1 MQHGSPNIV
10 ACDSDCRP
18 TDPARNLHGSMAQAP
33 GAAISD
39 GGLVRRTLAGDP
51 DGFGEL
57 HRRYYARVVGV
68 VTGILKDRARAEEEV
83 QEAYLTALESLPRLT
98 DGDRFYPWLRRIAVN
113 RAIESMRRTRRR
125 ERIRA
130 EHPSDAAEERG
141 AGDALDEIIRVEAG
155 HRVRAA
161 LDRLPERQRAAVVL
175 RFFDGLP
182 MREIAGIL
190 GCEPVTART
199 QVFRG
204 LQRLGALMREE
215 DR

>member
-1 MQHGSPNIV
+1 MQHS
-10 ACDSDCRP
+10 S
-18 TDPARNLHGSMAQAP
+18 
-33 GAAISD
+33 AAISD

-51 DGFGEL
+51 EGFGEL

-98 DGDRFYPWLRRIAVN
+98 DRERFYPWLRRIAVN
-113 RAIESMRRTRRR
+113 RAIEAMRRTRRR
-125 ERIRA
+125 DRIRA
-130 EHPSDAAEERG
+130 EHPGGASGAVEEPAA
-141 AGDALDEIIRVEAG
+141 ADALKDIIRVEAG
-155 HRVRAA
+155 RRVRAA

-175 RFFDGLP
+175 RFFDGLS
-182 MREIAGIL
+182 MREIAEIL

-204 LQRLGALMREE
+204 LQRLGTLVREE

>member
-1 MQHGSPNIV
+1 MQ
-10 ACDSDCRP
+10 DS
-18 TDPARNLHGSMAQAP
+18 S
-33 GAAISD
+33 AAISD
-39 GGLVRRTLAGDP
+39 EGLVRRTLGGDP

-68 VTGILKDRARAEEEV
+68 VTGILKDRARAEAEV
-83 QEAYLTALESLPRLT
+83 QEAYLTALESLPCLADRE
-98 DGDRFYPWLRRIAVN
+98 RFYPWLRRIAVN
-113 RAIESMRRTRRR
+113 RAIEAMRRTRRR

-130 EHPSDAAEERG
+130 EHPGGG
-141 AGDALDEIIRVEAG
+141 AFEWQVPGDALEAIIRVEAG
-155 HRVRAA
+155 RRVRAA

-175 RFFDGLP
+175 RFFDGLS
-182 MREIAGIL
+182 MREIAEIL

-204 LQRLGALMREE
+204 LQRLGTLVREE

>member
-1 MQHGSPNIV
+1 MQHGS
-10 ACDSDCRP
+10 
-18 TDPARNLHGSMAQAP
+18 
-33 GAAISD
+33 AAISD
-39 GGLVRRTLAGDP
+39 GGLVRRTLAGDR

-68 VTGILKDRARAEEEV
+68 VAGILKDRARAEEEV
-83 QEAYLTALESLPRLT
+83 QEAYLTALESLPRLA
-98 DGDRFYPWLRRIAVN
+98 DRERFYPWLRRIAVN
-113 RAIESMRRTRRR
+113 RAIEAMRRTRRR

-130 EHPSDAAEERG
+130 EHSGAGAEEHG
-141 AGDALDEIIRVEAG
+141 AGDALEKIIRVEAG

-182 MREIAGIL
+182 MREIAEIL

-204 LQRLGALMREE
+204 LQRLGTLMREE

>member
-1 MQHGSPNIV
+1 MQHGSPEIV
-10 ACDSDCRP
+10 AGGSDCRP
-18 TDPARNLHGSMAQAP
+18 TDPAGSLHGSTAQTP
-33 GAAISD
+33 RAATSD

-83 QEAYLTALESLPRLT
+83 QEAYLTALDSLPRLT
-98 DGDRFYPWLRRIAVN
+98 DGERFYPWLRRIAVN
-113 RAIESMRRTRRR
+113 RAIEAVRRTRRR

-130 EHPSDAAEERG
+130 EHAGAVAEDRG

-182 MREIAGIL
+182 MRAIAEIL

-199 QVFRG
+199 QIFRG
-204 LQRLGALMREE
+204 LQRLGTLMREE

>member
-1 MQHGSPNIV
+1 MLHGSPDIV
-10 ACDSDCRP
+10 ACGSNGRP
-18 TDPARNLHGSMAQAP
+18 TDPVDSLHRSTAQTP
-33 GAAISD
+33 GAASSD

-68 VTGILKDRARAEEEV
+68 VTGILKDRGRAEEEV
-83 QEAYLTALESLPRLT
+83 QEAYLTALESLPRLA
-98 DGDRFYPWLRRIAVN
+98 DRDRFYPWLRRIAVN
-113 RAIESMRRTRRR
+113 RAIEAMRRTRRR

-130 EHPSDAAEERG
+130 EHAGGAEDHG

-182 MREIAGIL
+182 MREIAEIL

-204 LQRLGALMREE
+204 LQRLGTLMREE

>member
-1 MQHGSPNIV
+1 
-10 ACDSDCRP
+10 
-18 TDPARNLHGSMAQAP
+18 MAQTPDTAT
-33 GAAISD
+33 SD
-39 GGLVRRTLAGDP
+39 GGLVQRTLAGDP

-83 QEAYLTALESLPRLT
+83 QEAYLTALESLPRLA
-98 DGDRFYPWLRRIAVN
+98 DHERFYPWLRRIAVN
-113 RAIESMRRTRRR
+113 RAIEAMRRTRRR

-130 EHPSDAAEERG
+130 EHAGDGAEERG
-141 AGDALDEIIRVEAG
+141 TGGALEEIIRVEAG
-155 HRVRAA
+155 RRVRAA

-182 MREIAGIL
+182 MREIAEIL

-204 LQRLGALMREE
+204 LQRLGTLMREE

>member
-1 MQHGSPNIV
+1 MQHGSPETV
-10 ACDSDCRP
+10 ACGSDCRP
-18 TDPARNLHGSMAQAP
+18 TDPARSLPRATAQTP

-39 GGLVRRTLAGDP
+39 GGLVRRTLAGDR

-83 QEAYLTALESLPRLT
+83 QEAYLTALESLPRLA
-98 DGDRFYPWLRRIAVN
+98 DRERFYPWLRRIAVN
-113 RAIESMRRTRRR
+113 RAIEAMRRTRRR

-130 EHPSDAAEERG
+130 EHSRTGAEERG
-141 AGDALDEIIRVEAG
+141 GGDALDEVIRIEAG

-182 MREIAGIL
+182 MREIAEIL

-204 LQRLGALMREE
+204 LQRLGTLMREE